1 MQWMPRVGPNC
12 EEKVFVP
19 PSMFVEC
26 INSRLRAAVGCL
38 VPLERRAFTCRST
51 FTTRG
56 TTNSYTRDRSYVAIW
71 ELLYRYA
78 AIAILFAGRF
88 RAAAAGDHVCARSPL
103 LTGTRNNRPN
113 APHLRKCRLRTPRI
127 QSLVLLAAGSSA
139 ARRRTTCAANASA
152 STRRPPS
159 QLRQPRPHHRR
170 LRQLSSRRQPW
181 SRHLWRAAR
190 HLRQQ
195 SRQQ

>member
-56 TTNSYTRDRSYVAIW
+56 TTNSYTRDRSYVAIGAPIPVC
-71 ELLYRYA
+71 RYSDT
-78 AIAILFAGRF
+78 F
-88 RAAAAGDHVCARSPL
+88 RRPLSSSCAAGDHVCARSPL

-139 ARRRTTCAANASA
+139 VRRRTTCAANASA

>member
-56 TTNSYTRDRSYVAIW
+56 TTNSYTRDRSY
-71 ELLYRYA
+71 LYSYRSFYTGMPL
-78 AIAILFAGRF
+78 AILFAGRF
-88 RAAAAGDHVCARSPL
+88 RAAAGDLVCARSPL

-139 ARRRTTCAANASA
+139 VRRRTTCAANASA